1 MTELELRN
9 KVVDVMRSWLG
20 WSEANGKFRTI
31 IDLYNTQRPLPRGY
45 AVQYDDEWCATCVTA
60 AGIQAGLHDIIL
72 GECGCGKMV
81 ELYRAAGRW
90 EENDAYRP
98 EPGDIIMYDWQ
109 DTGKGDNTGGA
120 DHVGIVEKVVGSAI
134 TVIEGNKGE
143 AVARR
148 TLAVNGRYIRGYC
161 LPDYASKAEEDDDM
175 DQTKFNEMFKTAL
188 AAHQRELMDNDC
200 GEWSRE
206 AREWAISVGLF
217 AGNGTTA
224 DGQPNYMWASPAF
237 LSVCPAA
244 RAGVMSGGKRLAGG
258 KSRRRPDLSQFSKW
272 MIADIRP
279 LLWIVTVGGLAL
291 AAYCVRVGY
300 TGSLPWISAMV
311 GLPWT
316 AHGTVCAFYLN
327 LCKSDHSE
335 GGITYEAAKAANFN
349 VQQEPEGSIDSP
361 AI

>member
-9 KVVDVMRSWLG
+9 KVVEAMRDWLG
-20 WSEANGKFRTI
+20 WSEANGQYRAI
-31 IDLYNTQRPLPRGY
+31 IDLYNAQRPLPRGY

-72 GECGCGKMV
+72 GECSCGKMI
-81 ELYRAAGRW
+81 ELYQAAGRW

-120 DHVGIVEKVVGSAI
+120 DHVGIVEKVVGSTI

-161 LPDYASKAEEDDDM
+161 LPDYASKAEEDSEVSYEQWKEYM
-175 DQTKFNEMFKTAL
+175 TKYQK
-188 AAHQRELMDNDC
+188 ELQDNDC

-224 DGQPNYMWASPAF
+224 DGQPNYMWASP
-237 LSVCPAA
+237 LTREQAA
-244 RAGVMSGGKRLAGG
+244 QLFYRYA
-258 KSRRRPDLSQFSKW
+258 QQH
-272 MIADIRP
+272 
-279 LLWIVTVGGLAL
+279 GL
-291 AAYCVRVGY
+291 V
-300 TGSLPWISAMV
+300 
-311 GLPWT
+311 
-316 AHGTVCAFYLN
+316 
-327 LCKSDHSE
+327 
-335 GGITYEAAKAANFN
+335 
-349 VQQEPEGSIDSP
+349 
-361 AI
+361 

>member
-9 KVVDVMRSWLG
+9 KVVDVMRGWLG
-20 WSEANGKFRTI
+20 WSEANGKFRSI

-72 GECGCGKMV
+72 GECGCGKMI

-120 DHVGIVEKVVGSAI
+120 DHVGIVEKVVGNTI
-134 TVIEGNKGE
+134 TIIEGNKGE

-161 LPDYASKAEEDDDM
+161 LPDYASKAEEDSEVSYEQWKEYM
-175 DQTKFNEMFKTAL
+175 TKYQK
-188 AAHQRELMDNDC
+188 ELQDNDC

-224 DGQPNYMWASPAF
+224 DGQPNYMWASP
-237 LSVCPAA
+237 LTREQAA
-244 RAGVMSGGKRLAGG
+244 QLFYRYA
-258 KSRRRPDLSQFSKW
+258 QQH
-272 MIADIRP
+272 
-279 LLWIVTVGGLAL
+279 GL
-291 AAYCVRVGY
+291 V
-300 TGSLPWISAMV
+300 
-311 GLPWT
+311 
-316 AHGTVCAFYLN
+316 
-327 LCKSDHSE
+327 
-335 GGITYEAAKAANFN
+335 
-349 VQQEPEGSIDSP
+349 
-361 AI
+361 